1 MLCGIYGIQVHGC
14 SFETKAVA
22 SLRLRLSKDST
33 FFTASRLL
41 LWQVRS
47 EMARAEVN
55 VGEPPVLRGELMFSV
70 ESADDHFVD
79 GLEKT
84 FAAIPNSYTFNREK

>member
-1 MLCGIYGIQVHGC
+1 
-14 SFETKAVA
+14 
-22 SLRLRLSKDST
+22 
-33 FFTASRLL
+33 
-41 LWQVRS
+41 
-47 EMARAEVN
+47 MARAEVN